1 MKSIIMFTLV
11 VFCLLLVNCTNMG
24 SVNSVTPDSS
34 TAAELDSS
42 DIFND
47 KVLYGS
53 WFTPHEASIIN
64 ITFNRDNTFEMN
76 DYKQMGN
83 IFVHLTREGSFSING
98 ETIKLKCN
106 DGEER
111 IFECI
116 EIEGRIYLCNNN
128 TMMIK
133 GLLN

>member
-1 MKSIIMFTLV
+1 MINIVKLALMASVMVLAS
-11 VFCLLLVNCTNMG
+11 CTNTG
-24 SVNSVTPDSS
+24 HDNINTDCSE
-34 TAAELDSS
+34 TAKLDSS

-83 IFVHLTREGSFSING
+83 IFVHLTREGSYSVNG

>member
-1 MKSIIMFTLV
+1 MINIVKLALMVSVMVLTS
-11 VFCLLLVNCTNMG
+11 CTNTG
-24 SVNSVTPDSS
+24 HDNINTDCSE
-34 TAAELDSS
+34 TAKQDSS
-42 DIFND
+42 DISND

-53 WFTPHEASIIN
+53 WFTPHEASIMN

-76 DYKQMGN
+76 DYKRIDN
-83 IFVHLTREGSFSING
+83 DFIFLTHEGSFCVNG
-98 ETIKLKCN
+98 KTITLKCN

-111 IFECI
+111 TLEYI